1 MRMVVTMD
9 TGALLRSLGRAEKR
23 LGIDGLYLA
32 LNTDA
37 SGSVMRFDPDR
48 TDAAV
53 FVFSSLAELRAW
65 MVAPRVVRY
74 DDEGA
79 ALAAE
84 AKAAEAS

>member
-1 MRMVVTMD
+1 MD

-37 SGSVMRFDPDR
+37 SGSVMRFGGAE
-48 TDAAV
+48 TDGPV
-53 FVFSSLAELRAW
+53 FVFGSLAELRAW
-65 MVAPRVVRY
+65 MYAPCIVLY
-74 DDEGA
+74 DGDGV